1 MQDSVSPSA
10 GATEASVYERYAAA
24 SQQVE
29 PALCCPVQYVGHYL
43 QAIPQEVI
51 DKDYGCGDPSVYVRK
66 GDTVLDLGSGA
77 GKLCYIMAQV
87 VGPEGRVI
95 GVDCNLDMLLLA
107 RKYRDEVARNIG
119 YSNVDFRYGMI
130 QDLALDL
137 DLLNDRLSQ
146 HPVNSSAAWL
156 AGRHLE
162 EQLRTQQPLIADDSV
177 DCVVSNCVLNLVRQ
191 QDRHQLFSEIF
202 RVLKRGGRAVISDI
216 VSDEIVPD
224 HMQQDGYLWSGCL
237 SGAFREDR
245 FLEAFANAGFH
256 GISIA
261 KRQTEPWQTIEGI
274 EFRSMTVVAWKG
286 KQGPCRERN
295 QALVYK
301 GPFRRV
307 EDDDGHAFVRGQRMA
322 VCDKTYR
329 LLQQAPYEDL
339 FEPIEPLEPIPLDTA
354 ASFDCRR
361 QKLRDPRETKGID
374 YDVTTDA
381 GAACCAPDEP
391 CC

>member
-1 MQDSVSPSA
+1 MQDSISPSA
-10 GATEASVYERYAAA
+10 GVTEASVYERYAAA

-29 PALCCPVQYVGHYL
+29 PALCCPVQYVGQYL

-51 DKDYGCGDPSVYVRK
+51 NKDYGCGDPSVYVRK

-95 GVDCNLDMLLLA
+95 GVDCNLDMLSLA
-107 RKYRDEVARNIG
+107 RKYRDEVARKIG

-130 QDLALDL
+130 QDLRLDL
-137 DLLNDRLSQ
+137 DLLNDRLTQ
-146 HPVNSSAAWL
+146 HPVSSSAAWL

-162 EQLRTQQPLIADDSV
+162 EQLRTRQPLVESDSV

-191 QDRHQLFSEIF
+191 QDRQQLFSEIF

-216 VSDEIVPD
+216 VSDETVPE
-224 HMQQDGYLWSGCL
+224 HMQKDGYLWSGCL
-237 SGAFREDR
+237 SGAFREDL

-256 GISIA
+256 GIEIA
-261 KRQTEPWQTIEGI
+261 KRQAEPWQTIEGI

-286 KQGPCRERN
+286 KQGPCLERN

-322 VCDKTYR
+322 VCDKTWR

-339 FEPIEPLEPIPLDTA
+339 FEPIEPLVPISLDTA
-354 ASFDCRR
+354 AAFDCRR

-374 YDVTTDA
+374 YDMTTDA
-381 GAACCAPDEP
+381 GAACCGPDEP